1 MLEPSCA
8 GRSPTSSNSG
18 GNSVSLPTVTAVVIN
33 WNGTPVIGPCL
44 DSLLAS
50 TYERL
55 TVMVVDNASEDDSVR
70 VIRDR
75 YPSVRIEETGR
86 NLGYA
91 GGANHGLRAARAAG
105 TDFILLMNND
115 VEIAPDAVRELVS
128 AARDHSDALLL
139 GPKIYYFDEP
149 DVIWSAGGAVSFW
162 TGHIRHL
169 GIRERDRGQFDDVRE
184 VDYLTGCAV
193 LLPTRMLETVGELD
207 ETYYMYN
214 EDTDW
219 STRATRSG
227 GKVLYVPTARLWHK
241 VSSSSGGGLTSYKIY
256 HRIRSTLSYFKRYAA
271 WYHWLGILPAT
282 GVRTV
287 VFALTQIAGGDGGRV
302 TALVRGFA
310 DGAMGR
316 RRGYTN
322 D

>member
-1 MLEPSCA
+1 M
-8 GRSPTSSNSG
+8 
-18 GNSVSLPTVTAVVIN
+18 SLPTVTAVVIN
-33 WNGTPVIGPCL
+33 WNGTRVIQACL
-44 DSLLAS
+44 ESLLAS

-55 TVMVVDNASEDDSVR
+55 TVMVVDNASDDDSVR
-70 VIRDR
+70 LITEG
-75 YPSVRIEETGR
+75 YPTVRIEDTGR

-91 GGANHGLRAARAAG
+91 GGANHGLRAARASGA
-105 TDFILLMNND
+105 DYILLMNND
-115 VEIAPDAVRELVS
+115 VEIAPDAVSELVR
-128 AARDHSDALLL
+128 AAVERTDAMLL

-169 GIRERDRGQFDDVRE
+169 GIRERDRGQYDDSRE
-184 VDYLTGCAV
+184 VDYLTGCAI
-193 LLPTRMLETVGELD
+193 LLPTQTLETVGELD

-219 STRATRSG
+219 STRVTRSG
-227 GKVLYVPTARLWHK
+227 GKVVYVPSARLWHK
-241 VSSSSGGGLTSYKIY
+241 VSSSSGGGLTGYKIY
-256 HRIRSTLSYFKRYAA
+256 HRIRSTLTYFRRYAA

-282 GVRTV
+282 AVRTLA
-287 VFALTQIAGGDGGRV
+287 FAVAQTVRGEGGRV
-302 TALVRGFA
+302 SALVRGIT